1 MQQTYE
7 QLAER
12 YERQQEP
19 RQRDNLLVLA
29 ADAAF
34 NGGQAAEA
42 ERLLRRLLEL
52 NPHHLL
58 RPFASFAEALQSPD
72 VRDLLADLR
81 RQYPPEYV
89 ERLLGKMERTAAPS
103 APATPGVSGNGPR
116 VSSPPPRRDAKPP
129 SPYERYEPPLPARE
143 PEAWNRVIAQSLFWL
158 ALLSAAALAVYVL
171 GGPFLW

>member
-34 NGGQAAEA
+34 NAGLAAEA
-42 ERLLRRLLEL
+42 ERLRRRLLEL

-58 RPFASFAEALQSPD
+58 RPFASFAEAVQSD
-72 VRDLLADLR
+72 DFRDLLADLR

-89 ERLLGKMERTAAPS
+89 ERLLGKVERHPAPVVPAA
-103 APATPGVSGNGPR
+103 SGNGPR
-116 VSSPPPRRDAKPP
+116 APAPAPRRATKSP
-129 SPYERYEPPLPARE
+129 SPYERYETPPPARE
-143 PEAWNRVIAQSLFWL
+143 PEAWNRVMVQTLFLL
-158 ALLSAAALAVYVL
+158 ALVLAGALAVYVL
-171 GGPFLW
+171 GSPFVW

>member
-34 NGGQAAEA
+34 NAGQAAEA
-42 ERLLRRLLEL
+42 ERLRRRLLEL

-58 RPFASFAEALQSPD
+58 RPFASFAEAFQSPD

-89 ERLLGKMERTAAPS
+89 QRLLGKSEAKAVP
-103 APATPGVSGNGPR
+103 SGNGPR
-116 VSSPPPRRDAKPP
+116 IPPPPPRHGSKPP
-129 SPYERYEPPLPARE
+129 SPYERYEPAPPTRQ
-143 PEAWNRVIAQSLFWL
+143 PEAWNRVISQMLFWL
-158 ALLSAAALAVYVL
+158 ALLLAGGLAVYIL
-171 GGPFLW
+171 GEPFLW

>member
-34 NGGQAAEA
+34 NGGQATEA
-42 ERLLRRLLEL
+42 ERLRRRLLEL

-58 RPFASFAEALQSPD
+58 RPFASFAEAVQSPD

-89 ERLLGKMERTAAPS
+89 KRLLGKTERNM
-103 APATPGVSGNGPR
+103 APAPPPGPAASGNGPR
-116 VSSPPPRRDAKPP
+116 MSSPPPAGAKPS
-129 SPYERYEPPLPARE
+129 SPYERYDPPPLPARE
-143 PEAWNRVIAQSLFWL
+143 PEAWNRAIAQILFWL
-158 ALLSAAALAVYVL
+158 ALLSALALLVYVL
-171 GGPFLW
+171 GGPFLG

>member
-42 ERLLRRLLEL
+42 ERLRRRLLEL

-58 RPFASFAEALQSPD
+58 RPFASFAEAVESPD

-89 ERLLGKMERTAAPS
+89 ERLLGKMERNMAPS
-103 APATPGVSGNGPR
+103 ASATPPVSGNGPR
-116 VSSPPPRRDAKPP
+116 VSSPPRSGAKPP
-129 SPYERYEPPLPARE
+129 SPYERYEPPPPARE
-143 PEAWNRVIAQSLFWL
+143 PEAWNHVIAQSLFWL
-158 ALLSAAALAVYVL
+158 ALVSAAALAVYVL